1 MLLLHSDVSIVVERK
16 KNSGLFGS
24 VIVNYATLSPTETY
38 PYIPAN
44 VLRADYADYD
54 YSTGFV
60 VFPTNSTTA
69 AFNISTKAN
78 NQPELDQ
85 SVFARLTAVSLARGD
100 QTRPGRVLIGHAFS
114 CFFLLLSSSCNI
126 DFLHRYNL

>member
-1 MLLLHSDVSIVVERK
+1 MLLHSDVTIVVERK

-24 VIVNYATLSPTETY
+24 VIVNYATLGPTETY

-60 VFPTNSTTA
+60 TFPSGSTTA
-69 AFNISTKAN
+69 AFNISTKADN
-78 NQPELDQ
+78 RPELDQ
-85 SVFARLTAVSLARGD
+85 SIFARLTGVSLARGE
-100 QTRPGRVLIGHAFS
+100 QTRPGRVLFIH
-114 CFFLLLSSSCNI
+114 
-126 DFLHRYNL
+126 